1 MDLRLIM
8 NSNNRLE
15 QDILNYC
22 KERNTEKINIIRADL
37 IEQRSKLDFFMSKFI
52 DKYGSKLDEK
62 RDDAYNRFYTDK
74 SNDYSGINRLLRV
87 IDAYSK

>member
-8 NSNNRLE
+8 NNTNRLE

-22 KERNTEKINIIRADL
+22 KERNMEKIDIIRADL
-37 IEQRSKLDFFMSKFI
+37 LGQRSKLDFFMSKFI

-62 RDDAYNRFYTDK
+62 RDDSYNRFYTDK
-74 SNDYSGINRLLRV
+74 SNEYSGINRLLRV

>member
-1 MDLRLIM
+1 MT
-8 NSNNRLE
+8 NNRQE

-22 KERNTEKINIIRADL
+22 KDRNLEQVDIIRSNL
-37 IEQRSKLDFFMSKFI
+37 IEERSKLDFFMSKFI

-62 RDDAYNRFYTDK
+62 RDDVYNRFYTDK
-74 SNDYSGINRLLRV
+74 SNEYSNINRLLRV

>member
-1 MDLRLIM
+1 MI
-8 NSNNRLE
+8 NTKRLE

-22 KERNTEKINIIRADL
+22 KERDMGKVDIIRADL

-62 RDDAYNRFYTDK
+62 RNDSYNRFYTDK
-74 SNDYSGINRLLRV
+74 RNEYSGINRLLRV

>member
-1 MDLRLIM
+1 MI
-8 NSNNRLE
+8 NSNRLE

-22 KERNTEKINIIRADL
+22 KEKNMEKIDIIRADL
-37 IEQRSKLDFFMSKFI
+37 LEQRSKLDFFMSKFI

-62 RDDAYNRFYTDK
+62 RNDAYNRFYTDK